1 MRRILSFAT
10 LLVIGSTSLSFI
22 VGCQNDIIACDPLG
36 CISENNFGNNIVS
49 ALKVSPGVTGYVV
62 TVGAYPPKFGGNSN
76 LTPVTAIV
84 PDFQT
89 MIASV
94 SKMLTTFAVLKS
106 LANHNISLDSS
117 IFPYLYT
124 DWQRVAGP
132 NIQQLTFRDL
142 LTHRSGFPVDEVN
155 GQTTPNG
162 CDGFNTGYSKL
173 KSIIQA
179 NYAPLPAGVQG
190 VYSNCNFA
198 IFRELL
204 PQMEGNNAI
213 NQTSDGFGGIVG
225 GILSGFVPPSD
236 LNPRAEQSAKF
247 YIDYVNQNVLA
258 PGLVSGTRS
267 CSPTSNP
274 LLQIWSYPPPPAT
287 TGATNWGD
295 QTLTCGGSGW
305 NMSAGDL
312 TFVFNALAKG
322 SLLTPAQQAQLYS
335 GSGSN
340 YPGLGWDNTIGYCPG
355 ANQNGKTYYWCKK
368 GNEHNPAGAAIETF
382 AGMFKCNSVPVVVI
396 VNSPTTQDIT
406 VIVTSA
412 FNARSTQANGIPQPC
427 SNPRHQK

>member
-1 MRRILSFAT
+1 
-10 LLVIGSTSLSFI
+10 
-22 VGCQNDIIACDPLG
+22 
-36 CISENNFGNNIVS
+36 
-49 ALKVSPGVTGYVV
+49 
-62 TVGAYPPKFGGNSN
+62 
-76 LTPVTAIV
+76 
-84 PDFQT
+84 
-89 MIASV
+89 
-94 SKMLTTFAVLKS
+94 
-106 LANHNISLDSS
+106 
-117 IFPYLYT
+117 
-124 DWQRVAGP
+124 VAGP

-173 KSIIQA
+173 KSIIQV

-322 SLLTPAQQAQLYS
+322 SL
-335 GSGSN
+335 
-340 YPGLGWDNTIGYCPG
+340 
-355 ANQNGKTYYWCKK
+355 
-368 GNEHNPAGAAIETF
+368 
-382 AGMFKCNSVPVVVI
+382 
-396 VNSPTTQDIT
+396 
-406 VIVTSA
+406 
-412 FNARSTQANGIPQPC
+412 FNARSTGPTLFWQWLQLPGTWLG
-427 SNPRHQK
+427 